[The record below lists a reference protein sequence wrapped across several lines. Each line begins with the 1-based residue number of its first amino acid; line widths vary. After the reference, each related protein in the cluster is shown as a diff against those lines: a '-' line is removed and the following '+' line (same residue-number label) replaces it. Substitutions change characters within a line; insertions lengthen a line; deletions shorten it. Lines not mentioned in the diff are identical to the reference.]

1 MLRYDTSRLSLLV
14 FSPPAGRVA
23 ASPSSPSS
31 SSVRSGLRA
40 WLWAAQK
47 EIESRLLRFR
57 LDPRKGPTMEGSL
70 QRRRRRRTAGGSA
83 RLVCISPRP
92 PLFLPSD
99 VAFSSFSPFS
109 PSLFLVRCPHLTK
122 VFLKSTREGA
132 ASIFCSPFPP
142 PRIRQNPKVLANC
155 TKVHFFPS
163 EGDYTRLLCGRPEGK
178 KGGGKWAAK

>member
-1 MLRYDTSRLSLLV
+1 MFVLRARTLLYACDAFSLEKKGGKGKGLLGRPWEGGMLRYDTSRLSLLV

-122 VFLKSTREGA
+122 VF
-132 ASIFCSPFPP
+132 
-142 PRIRQNPKVLANC
+142 
-155 TKVHFFPS
+155 
-163 EGDYTRLLCGRPEGK
+163 
-178 KGGGKWAAK
+178 

>member
-1 MLRYDTSRLSLLV
+1 MQDDAYVVLESVAKYWAKVILLDTCCARTLLYACDAFSLEKKGGKGKGLLGRPWEGGMLRYDTSRLSLLV
-14 FSPPAGRVA
+14 FPPPAGRVA

-92 PLFLPSD
+92 PLFYQAMSL
-99 VAFSSFSPFS
+99 SFLSP
-109 PSLFLVRCPHLTK
+109 
-122 VFLKSTREGA
+122 
-132 ASIFCSPFPP
+132 PFP
-142 PRIRQNPKVLANC
+142 
-155 TKVHFFPS
+155 
-163 EGDYTRLLCGRPEGK
+163 LLCSLS
-178 KGGGKWAAK
+178 AAHI